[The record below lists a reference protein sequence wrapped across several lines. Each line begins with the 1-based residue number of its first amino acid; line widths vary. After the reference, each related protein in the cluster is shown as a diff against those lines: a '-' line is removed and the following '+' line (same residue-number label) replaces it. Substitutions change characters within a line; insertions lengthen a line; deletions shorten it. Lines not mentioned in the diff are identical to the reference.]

1 MRRSAPSGDRL
12 LRQGVEATEPISA
25 LQGLEPEYAED
36 VALIMTNLVYALLGK
51 VAAGQ
56 LPITEI
62 MPTIE
67 RVLRRLT
74 ADVALPSEPT
84 R

>member
-1 MRRSAPSGDRL
+1 MD
-12 LRQGVEATEPISA
+12 
-25 LQGLEPEYAED
+25 PEYAED
-36 VALIMTNLVYALLGK
+36 LALIITNLVYALLGK

>member
-1 MRRSAPSGDRL
+1 MRRTW
-12 LRQGVEATEPISA
+12 Q
-25 LQGLEPEYAED
+25 
-36 VALIMTNLVYALLGK
+36 LIVTNLVYALMGRF
-51 VAAGQ
+51 AAGQ

-74 ADVALPSEPT
+74 ADVALPSSSDSHGSLRGGSPEAE